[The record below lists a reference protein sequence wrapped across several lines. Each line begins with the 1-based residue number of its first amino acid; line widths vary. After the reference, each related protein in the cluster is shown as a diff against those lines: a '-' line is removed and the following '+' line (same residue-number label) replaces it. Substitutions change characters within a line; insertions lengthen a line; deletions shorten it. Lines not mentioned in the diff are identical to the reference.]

1 MVSKFY
7 SKEACNEFVLGNEAL
22 SRGLVEVGMQ
32 LAACYPGT
40 PTSDILPTLSLFSK
54 LNPDLK
60 LYTEWSTNEA
70 VALEVAAAA
79 SQTGIRCAFI
89 AKHVGLNVAMDAFMT
104 LAYSGVIGG
113 LVLIIG
119 DDPSLHSSQNEQDTR
134 YLAKASSTPV
144 LEPSDPQECY
154 EYSKLAM
161 EISEKFQTPV
171 VLRITTRVA
180 HARQN
185 VFFKDIIANPKIGDF
200 RRDVARLVNV
210 PAIAKQNH
218 LRLIEKF
225 QKFKEYVNT
234 LEINPIFNPRS
245 NKFGI
250 ITSGVSYKHSQDAL
264 QFLDLKVPLLK
275 ISVYPVPEELII
287 DFLTQVE
294 KVFVIEEVEPIL
306 ENEVRIIA
314 QANMIQTEVVGKREG
329 YTPFFGELNTTI
341 ILSSLIDL
349 LGLNK
354 DILPAPYT
362 IDPTQQYSHNVI
374 FNRPPVLCA
383 GCPHRSSFLE
393 IKKTFKRQAKDV
405 IFASD
410 IGCYALGLSAPA
422 NTADL
427 ILCMGASIGMAS
439 GLSHSGIDRPIVA
452 IIGDSTFWHSGL
464 PGLANAVYNKA
475 NITIMIVD
483 NMTTAMTGQQENP
496 STGITS
502 LGEKTTKLSIEKV
515 CEAMNVPTIIVD
527 PWETEKSQQLMRE
540 HIQNHPEGP
549 KVIISRRDCIADALR
564 RTEELEPLTIDQA
577 ACVGCGVCVDQLG
590 CPAIIYNS
598 SELDQKHPKPIID
611 PNLCTSCTVCQQMCP
626 VDAIK
631 GKKIIYI
638 EKE

>member
-7 SKEACNEFVLGNEAL
+7 SKEACSEFVLGNEAL
-22 SRGLVEVGMQ
+22 SRGLVEAGMQ

-40 PTSDILPTLSLFSK
+40 PTSDILPTMSLFSK

-70 VALEVAAAA
+70 VALEVASAA
-79 SQTGIRCAFI
+79 SQTGIRCAFT

-104 LAYSGVIGG
+104 LAYSGVVGG
-113 LVLIIG
+113 LVIIIG

-134 YLAKASSTPV
+134 YLAKAASIPV

-161 EISEKFQTPV
+161 EISEEFKTPV

-185 VFFKDIIANPKIGDF
+185 VSFKEFKANPRIPNFK
-200 RRDVARLVNV
+200 RDVARLVNV
-210 PAIAKQNH
+210 PAMAKRNH
-218 LRLIEKF
+218 LKLIEKF
-225 QKFKEYVNT
+225 QKIKEFANN
-234 LEINPIFNPRS
+234 LEINTLFNKNS
-245 NKFGI
+245 KKFGI
-250 ITSGVSYKHSQDAL
+250 ITSGVASKHSQDAL
-264 QFLDLKVPLLK
+264 QFLNLKIPLLK
-275 ISVYPVPEELII
+275 ISVYPVPEDLIV
-287 DFLTQVE
+287 DFLNQVE

-314 QANMIQTEVVGKREG
+314 QANRIQTEIVGKREG

-341 ILSSLIDL
+341 IVSSLIDL
-349 LGLNK
+349 LDLEK
-354 DILPAPYT
+354 DLLPAPHT
-362 IDPTQQYSHNVI
+362 NEPTQQYSSTIV

-393 IKKTFKRQAKDV
+393 MKKAFKRQAKDV

-410 IGCYALGLSAPA
+410 IGCYALGLAAPA
-422 NTADL
+422 NAADL

-452 IIGDSTFWHSGL
+452 IIGDSTFWHTGL
-464 PGLANAVYNKA
+464 PGLANAVYNSA
-475 NITIMIVD
+475 NITIMVVD
-483 NMTTAMTGQQENP
+483 NKTTAMTGQQENP

-515 CEAMNVPTIIVD
+515 CEAMNVPTIVID
-527 PWETEKSQQLMRE
+527 PWETEISEKLIRE
-540 HIQNHPEGP
+540 HIQSHPEGP
-549 KVIISRRDCIADALR
+549 KVIVSRRDCIADALR
-564 RTEELEPLTIDQA
+564 RTEELEPLTIDQE

-598 SELDQKHPKPIID
+598 SELNQKHPKPVID
-611 PNLCTSCTVCQQMCP
+611 PNLCTSCTVCLQMCP

-631 GKKIIYI
+631 GKQIIYT